1 MGLFGK
7 KKKNEEVVN
16 QPVQTQEYF
25 QPVEELEFGIPVGNV
40 QPIEPEIP
48 KPEIIFSDFEQPT
61 IDNSAKITANNEYI
75 VAPTDISALL
85 GTGLSSNNDYDVNQE
100 NNNNFHEFIP
110 LENDNQYQETNLTE
124 EDYDS
129 SNRSFRFFENDSS
142 DYKLS
147 KQKEEVTPIVGTTNI
162 FNIGKVEVSTS
173 YKECPACNQKVDENA
188 DVCRN
193 CGYSFGRVR

>member
-124 EDYDS
+124 EEYDS

-142 DYKLS
+142 DYKLT
-147 KQKEEVTPIVGTTNI
+147 KQKEEVAPIVGTTNI

-188 DVCRN
+188 DVIVDIVLV
-193 CGYSFGRVR
+193 G